1 MFRLCEKK
9 IQTWIDNSQKALLIY
24 GARQVGKTYL
34 VRKMLKQNNI
44 SFCEYNLIERTDIL
58 HFLKNAENASDIS
71 SKLAMYSDV
80 PLIEG
85 ESVIF
90 LDEIQKYPDI
100 ITTIK
105 FLVDEGK
112 YRYILSGSNLGVE
125 LTGIRSVPVGYMES
139 IQMFPMNYEEFA
151 IASGINNAMLS
162 HMKECFNDRVPVD
175 DIVHKKL
182 IQAFYYY
189 LIVGGMPA
197 VVKLYNDT
205 HSLEKIDQEQKNI
218 INQYK
223 ADFTKYE
230 QENRRLKI
238 ISIYD
243 NIPPQLNKQN
253 RKFNFTML
261 NKELKFN
268 RYEESFLW
276 LKDAAVAIPAYIVSA
291 PQSPLEMSKETN
303 VFKLYLSDVGLLTSC
318 YPFSL
323 RAQIAEMDPERE
335 LNNGSLFENFVAEE
349 IYATS
354 GKSFYYK
361 KKAIGEVDFIIE
373 PDKKAVPVEVKSGND
388 YKAHASLDNLLENY
402 KFDDAYV
409 LSPNNV
415 EADGNLTYLPIY
427 MAGLVAAGQKH
438 NDIILP
444 GINQGELEKTDS

>member
-1 MFRLCEKK
+1 MFRLCENK
-9 IQTWIDNSQKALLIY
+9 IQNWIDNSQKAFLIY

-44 SFCEYNLIERTDIL
+44 PFCEYNLIERTDIL
-58 HFLKNAENASDIS
+58 NFLKNAENASDIS
-71 SKLAMYSDV
+71 AKLAMYSDV
-80 PLIEG
+80 PLKEK

-100 ITTIK
+100 ITSIK

-139 IQMFPMNYEEFA
+139 MQMFPMNYEEFA

-162 HMKECFNDRVPVD
+162 HMKESFNSRIPVD

-182 IQAFYYY
+182 IQTFYYY
-189 LIVGGMPA
+189 LIIGGMPA
-197 VVKLYNDT
+197 VVKLYNET
-205 HSLEKIDQEQKNI
+205 HSLDQIDQEQKNI

-238 ISIYD
+238 ISVYD
-243 NIPPQLNKQN
+243 NIPAQLNKQN

-261 NKELKFN
+261 NKELKFD

-303 VFKLYLSDVGLLTSC
+303 VFKLFLSDVGLLTS
-318 YPFSL
+318 
-323 RAQIAEMDPERE
+323 
-335 LNNGSLFENFVAEE
+335 
-349 IYATS
+349 
-354 GKSFYYK
+354 
-361 KKAIGEVDFIIE
+361 
-373 PDKKAVPVEVKSGND
+373 
-388 YKAHASLDNLLENY
+388 
-402 KFDDAYV
+402 
-409 LSPNNV
+409 
-415 EADGNLTYLPIY
+415 
-427 MAGLVAAGQKH
+427 
-438 NDIILP
+438 
-444 GINQGELEKTDS
+444 